1 LIKSSRYLPKN
12 ITISSPEKVY
22 VKRLSQTLRTKDL
35 KGTVYRYLQK
45 KVNSDHIEFHM
56 LRVTGLEPYP
66 LGDIRYRIQDRKI
79 KEKMRFSVE
88 IIVNGNKVDTI
99 YIKVSLKILKNIICA
114 AEKIMKGDIITQ
126 QNLKRVRKNILKI
139 PGVYVLEE
147 KNIIGQVAKK
157 QIDQGTVVLM
167 KDFKEPLQIHK
178 GDLVTIFFEND
189 LVQIKTVGTAL
200 ENGVHNEIIKV
211 MIKHSNKQA
220 FGIILGKSRVKLI
233 K

>member
-1 LIKSSRYLPKN
+1 MTN
-12 ITISSPEKVY
+12 INFLCEI
-22 VKRLSQTLRTKDL
+22 
-35 KGTVYRYLQK
+35 GT
-45 KVNSDHIEFHM
+45 E
-56 LRVTGLEPYP
+56 
-66 LGDIRYRIQDRKI
+66 
-79 KEKMRFSVE
+79 E
-88 IIVNGNKVDTI
+88 IPAG
-99 YIKVSLKILKNIICA
+99 YIPPAIAA
-114 AEKIMKGDIITQ
+114 AEKIMKGDIISQ

-167 KDFKEPLQIHK
+167 KNFKKPLQIHK
-178 GDLVTIFFEND
+178 GGLVTIFFEKD

-200 ENGVHNEIIKV
+200 EDGVHNEIIKV

-220 FGIILGKSRVKLI
+220 LGIVLGKSRVKLI